1 VSQLIIPK
9 PVSGSVTSVNT
20 FTAAVLLSTNNIPEG
35 GNVLYFTNS
44 RASAA
49 LSTINT
55 AGNNYHGTSYNP
67 STGVLTISAD
77 YLAATPFTFVLRDGN
92 GGIIA
97 NTANFNELN
106 VSDQITCSNSITV
119 PTLNVTNSF
128 NLTGPISASINPLSA
143 GNFTINTQYINGPTT
158 TYISAVLSLS
168 TQTTYLPKGGIKID
182 PTGGTNYSII
192 IPVVALGGVYIDVSG
207 YILSGAQIQASA
219 WVPPN
224 ASYMFT
230 QISGV
235 TSQTSVAIISGS
247 CQQVYFS

>member
-1 VSQLIIPK
+1 MSQLIIPK
-9 PVSGSVTSVNT
+9 PVSGPVTSVNT
-20 FTAAVLLSTNNIPEG
+20 FTGSVLLSTNNIPEG
-35 GNVLYFTNS
+35 NNTLYFTNS
-44 RASAA
+44 RATSA
-49 LSTINT
+49 LSTVNT
-55 AGNNYHGTSYNP
+55 AGNNFRGTSYNP

-77 YLAATPFTFVLRDGN
+77 YLAATPYTFVLRDGA

-106 VSDQITCSNSITV
+106 VSDQIICQNSLTV

-143 GNFTINTQYINGPTT
+143 GDFIINTQYINGPTT
-158 TYISAVLSLS
+158 TYISAVLTLS
-168 TQTTYLPKGGIKID
+168 TQTTYLPVGGIKID
-182 PTGGTNYSII
+182 PAGGTNYTIT
-192 IPVVALGGVYIDVSG
+192 IPVIALGGVYIDVSG

-224 ASYMFT
+224 ASYIFT
-230 QISGV
+230 QISGL
-235 TSQTSVAIISGS
+235 TSQTSVSIISGS